1 MTMSSTPLKAV
12 SLDSPSQRCL
22 LNISEDF
29 FFPCFGLYGVIDCG
43 WVLCSLFY
51 CVL

>member
-29 FFPCFGLYGVIDCG
+29 FFHVLGFMGLFDCG